1 MFKKAGRA
9 VSLVAALAA
18 AGTVV
23 GIVPASAVLSGPKI
37 LGPSGIHQ
45 TIYAGPFYVPPG
57 WAVEYHIIIVNATD
71 RPAQVGQILVTKPSG
86 FHYVAG
92 STEGGLSGDPTI
104 SGNRLT
110 WTSSSPA
117 GGAISIAPEGAL
129 QFELQETSR
138 SEPTPN
144 PWSFSRVTIT
154 LTSGQV
160 YQSSLEAPVNVSPA
174 GS

>member
-9 VSLVAALAA
+9 ASLIAALAA
-18 AGTVV
+18 AGTLV
-23 GIVPASAVLSGPKI
+23 GVVPASAVLSGPKI
-37 LGPSGIHQ
+37 LGPSGIHE

-57 WAVEYHIIIVNATD
+57 WPVEYHPIIVNATD
-71 RPAQVGQILVTKPSG
+71 LPVQVSQVVVTKPSG

-104 SGNRLT
+104 NGNLLT

-117 GGAISIAPEGAL
+117 GGAITIAPEGAL

-144 PWSFSRVTIT
+144 PWFFSRVTIT
-154 LTSGQV
+154 LASGQV
-160 YQSSLEAPVNVSPA
+160 YQSSLEAPVNVSANNP
-174 GS
+174 